1 MPDRA
6 LTLARV
12 ESFQVPALVADVGPE
27 ATKRFFEFFTV
38 PIRNKNTRIAYY
50 HAISQFLAWCER
62 GGFRHLEDIEPITV
76 AAYIEQH
83 PGSAP
88 TIKQHMAAIRMF
100 FSYLTE
106 KGVLAMNPAREVK
119 TQRFSRKE
127 GKTPAFARD
136 EVRQVLDSIE
146 AYSVI
151 DHRDK
156 ALLAALAYTCSRI
169 GAVVSLRVQDYFQN
183 GKRSIIRLRTK
194 GGKEKEFPVHHLLE
208 DILDT
213 YLDSSG
219 LRANPAGPLFPTTRG
234 NSRELGSRSMT
245 RIDAAR
251 MLKRRLA
258 QAGIVGTYSPH
269 SFRAS
274 GLTRFLEEGGTLEGA
289 QNIADHADSRT
300 TKLYDRRQ
308 QVVLR
313 EDVER
318 IRY

>member
-1 MPDRA
+1 MPEDPD
-6 LTLARV
+6 T
-12 ESFQVPALVADVGPE
+12 DVMKAEVRKVGG
-27 ATKRFFEFFTV
+27 V
-38 PIRNKNTRIAYY
+38 LIY
-50 HAISQFLAWCER
+50 R
-62 GGFRHLEDIEPITV
+62 GV
-76 AAYIEQH
+76 AAVTAASDVEKCPAAFGGVVDGIRVTETRRFL
-83 PGSAP
+83 PPLPILAAGSA
-88 TIKQHMAAIRMF
+88 
-100 FSYLTE
+100 
-106 KGVLAMNPAREVK
+106 
-119 TQRFSRKE
+119 
-127 GKTPAFARD
+127 
-136 EVRQVLDSIE
+136 
-146 AYSVI
+146 
-151 DHRDK
+151 
-156 ALLAALAYTCSRI
+156 
-169 GAVVSLRVQDYFQN
+169 SLKVEDYFQN
-183 GKRSIIRLRTK
+183 GKRSVVRLRTK

-208 DILDT
+208 DILDA
-213 YLDSSG
+213 YLDISG

-234 NSRELGSRSMT
+234 KSRELGSRPMT

-258 QAGIVGTYSPH
+258 QAGIVGSYSPH